1 MIRWC
6 IHMASNEKVCQ
17 AVLSA
22 VRPFSA
28 AHRTGLPSFPSPLL
42 VPSICYLG
50 LLVVFCLLGFFV
62 CLFVT
67 ALCRPGWSSLPCVSI
82 QSVEITGMYH
92 PPIYMYLFINTYN
105 I

>member
-50 LLVVFCLLGFFV
+50 LLVVFCLLGFF
-62 CLFVT
+62 CLFVCDSPMQT
-67 ALCRPGWSSLPCVSI
+67 WLVFPALCK
-82 QSVEITGMYH
+82 H
-92 PPIYMYLFINTYN
+92 PKC
-105 I
+105 